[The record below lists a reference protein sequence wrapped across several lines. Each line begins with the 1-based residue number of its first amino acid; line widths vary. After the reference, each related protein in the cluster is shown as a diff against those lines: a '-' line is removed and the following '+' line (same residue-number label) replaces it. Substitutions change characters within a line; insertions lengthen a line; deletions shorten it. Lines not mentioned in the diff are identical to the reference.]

1 MTGACYSAAAL
12 QTEECLFYTITD
24 DCEYVFTL
32 ENLKTLEDYRSLLS
46 ISQRCAEKRWILR
59 HKEADSSVM
68 RKREEKQMMKT
79 TRSNQTKKRREKKKK
94 TNIFLCS
101 RRRKA
106 LQRRSHTHTHFDMSL
121 PDLLTSGASSSSSSL
136 PACSALLCSSTAT
149 TSLTES
155 CSLLSDK
162 LHPQKSEMSREG
174 GRAGRS
180 DWGRLPPLVAA
191 VGSVIGAEKPKDK
204 HWALRWKTGPKCLL
218 V

>member
-1 MTGACYSAAAL
+1 MTGACYSAAVL

-46 ISQRCAEKRWILR
+46 ISSLR

-121 PDLLTSGASSSSSSL
+121 PDLLTSGTSSSSSSL
-136 PACSALLCSSTAT
+136 PACSALLFNSNY
-149 TSLTES
+149 LPDRI
-155 CSLLSDK
+155 LLA
-162 LHPQKSEMSREG
+162 PQ
-174 GRAGRS
+174 
-180 DWGRLPPLVAA
+180 
-191 VGSVIGAEKPKDK
+191 
-204 HWALRWKTGPKCLL
+204 
-218 V
+218 